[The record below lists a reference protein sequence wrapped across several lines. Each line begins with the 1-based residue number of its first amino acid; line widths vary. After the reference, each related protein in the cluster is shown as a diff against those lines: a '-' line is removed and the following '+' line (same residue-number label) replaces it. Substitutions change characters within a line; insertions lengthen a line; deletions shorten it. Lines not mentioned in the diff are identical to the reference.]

1 MIDYV
6 LPEDST
12 DVCTY
17 VCACVYMYVIMTAES
32 CSKNGIW
39 AFLLKKY

>member
-6 LPEDST
+6 LPEDGT

-17 VCACVYMYVIMTAES
+17 VCVYMYVMIKAES